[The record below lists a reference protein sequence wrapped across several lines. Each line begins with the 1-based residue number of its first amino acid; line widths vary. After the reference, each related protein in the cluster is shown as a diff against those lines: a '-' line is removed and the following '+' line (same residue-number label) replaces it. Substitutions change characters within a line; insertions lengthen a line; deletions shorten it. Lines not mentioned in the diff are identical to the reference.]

1 MATQLRNLNQSAHST
16 TVTLP
21 NVMIYGAEWVWTI
34 FTHSSSWVFSASTL
48 APLTLQ
54 SGAAAPS
61 TLQEQSCTSFT
72 TARAEL
78 QLLYHCKN
86 WTAVTS
92 LLQEL
97 FHSYF
102 TAARTELQ
110 LLHCCKNGTAV
121 TSLLQERNCSYCTT
135 ERADKILYLHPCR
148 IWTKMQ
154 KKRGTSAKPRLY
166 SHLEHDQRSKHPIV
180 NKV

>member
-1 MATQLRNLNQSAHST
+1 MATQLHNLNQSAPST

-61 TLQEQSCTSFT
+61 PLQEQSCTSFT

-121 TSLLQERNCSYCTT
+121 TVLLKELTRYTIFTLAGSEQRCRKKEALQLNLGYIP
-135 ERADKILYLHPCR
+135 ILSMMWPWPMIKGQNIPL
-148 IWTKMQ
+148 
-154 KKRGTSAKPRLY
+154 
-166 SHLEHDQRSKHPIV
+166 
-180 NKV
+180 